1 MTILNRLLHPSAR
14 PIRAVRKKVEKTEKA
29 DNPYQAVAELAGTL
43 RHHQEMPIRFQR
55 EWLAAFLVGVIL
67 LGLVAGLYLNVSARA
82 AITGREIQS
91 LEAEIAAN
99 KRDNADLQTHIAI
112 LLSNQSLSQ
121 RARALGFEPVKR
133 DDVEY
138 IVVPGYFPP
147 QGINFVQPTIETD
160 LLATKPEY
168 SESLFDWLGRQ
179 IEAASRPLR

>member
-1 MTILNRLLHPSAR
+1 MTILSRLMNPSAR
-14 PIRAVRKKVEKTEKA
+14 PVKAVRKKAEKA
-29 DNPYQAVAELAGTL
+29 DSPYQAVAELAGTL

-55 EWLAAFLVGVIL
+55 EWLAVFLVGVML

-99 KRDNADLQTHIAI
+99 KRDNADLQTQIAT

-133 DDVEY
+133 EDVEY

-147 QGINFVQPTIETD
+147 QGINLVQPVAETN
-160 LLATKPEY
+160 LLAKKPEY
-168 SESLFDWLGRQ
+168 SESLFEWLGRQ
-179 IEAASRPLR
+179 MEAASRPLQ

>member
-1 MTILNRLLHPSAR
+1 MTILSRLMNPSAR
-14 PIRAVRKKVEKTEKA
+14 PVKAVRKKAEKA
-29 DNPYQAVAELAGTL
+29 DSPYQAVAELAGTL

-55 EWLAAFLVGVIL
+55 EWLAAFLVGVML

-99 KRDNADLQTHIAI
+99 KRDNADLQTQIAT

-138 IVVPGYFPP
+138 IVVPGYFPT
-147 QGINFVQPTIETD
+147 QGITLVQPAAETD

-168 SESLFDWLGRQ
+168 TESLFEWLGRQ
-179 IEAASRPLR
+179 IEAASRPLP

>member
-29 DNPYQAVAELAGTL
+29 DTPYQAVAELAGTL

-121 RARALGFEPVKR
+121 RARALGFEPVER

>member
-1 MTILNRLLHPSAR
+1 MTILSRLMNPSAR
-14 PIRAVRKKVEKTEKA
+14 PVKAVRKKAEKA
-29 DNPYQAVAELAGTL
+29 DSPYQAVAELAGTL

-55 EWLAAFLVGVIL
+55 EWLAVFLVGVML

-91 LEAEIAAN
+91 LEMEIAAN
-99 KRDNADLQTHIAI
+99 KRDNADLQTQIAT

-133 DDVEY
+133 EDVEY

-147 QGINFVQPTIETD
+147 QGINLVQPVAETD

-168 SESLFDWLGRQ
+168 SESLFEWLGRQ
-179 IEAASRPLR
+179 MEAASKPLR

>member
-1 MTILNRLLHPSAR
+1 MTLLSRLLNPSAR
-14 PIRAVRKKVEKTEKA
+14 PVKAVRKKPEKA
-29 DNPYQAVAELAGTL
+29 DSPYQAIAEMAGTL

-55 EWLAAFLVGVIL
+55 EWLAAFLAGVML

-82 AITGREIQS
+82 AITGREIQN
-91 LEAEIAAN
+91 LESEIAAN
-99 KRDNADLQTHIAI
+99 KRDNADLQTQIAI

-133 DDVEY
+133 EEIEY

-147 QGINFVQPTIETD
+147 QGINLVQPTADTD

-168 SESLFDWLGRQ
+168 TESLFEWLGRQ
-179 IEAASRPLR
+179 MEAASRPLH

>member
-1 MTILNRLLHPSAR
+1 MTIISRLLNPSAR
-14 PIRAVRKKVEKTEKA
+14 PTRAVRKQADKA
-29 DNPYQAVAELAGTL
+29 DSPYQAIAEMAGSL
-43 RHHQEMPIRFQR
+43 RYHQDMPLRFQR
-55 EWLAAFLVGVIL
+55 EWLAMFLAGIMI

-99 KRDNADLQTHIAI
+99 KRDNADLQTQIAV

-138 IVVPGYFPP
+138 ILVPGYFPP
-147 QGINFVQPTIETD
+147 QGVNLVQPIAETD
-160 LLATKPEY
+160 LLASKPGY
-168 SESLFDWLGRQ
+168 SESLFEWLGRQ
-179 IEAASRPLR
+179 MEAASRPLP